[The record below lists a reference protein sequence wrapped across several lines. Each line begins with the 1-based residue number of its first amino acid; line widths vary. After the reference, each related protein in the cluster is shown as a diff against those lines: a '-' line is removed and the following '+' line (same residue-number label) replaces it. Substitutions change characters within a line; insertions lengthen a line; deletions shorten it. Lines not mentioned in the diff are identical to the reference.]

1 MSLRRWIGRALFWF
15 ARSSAGGAVAGW
27 SFAHASGAIP
37 VTRLLET
44 DSVIAFRHPQPSYA
58 VHILIVP
65 KQRIPTLLDLHDR
78 NMRVVGDV
86 IAVTQR
92 LVRDL
97 DLSDKGYRLQVNGG
111 VYQDVRQLH
120 FHLIS
125 GIARR

>member
-1 MSLRRWIGRALFWF
+1 MSLRRWIGRGLFRF
-15 ARSSAGGAVAGW
+15 ARSGAGGAIAGW
-27 SFAHASGAIP
+27 SFAHASDAIP
-37 VTRLLET
+37 VTRLWET
-44 DSVIAFRHPQPSYA
+44 DHVIAFRHPQPSYA

-65 KQRIPTLLDLHDR
+65 KRRIPTLLDLHDG

-97 DLSDKGYRLQVNGG
+97 DLTNSGYRLQVNGG
-111 VYQDVRQLH
+111 EYQDVRQLH

-125 GIARR
+125 GLSRS

>member
-1 MSLRRWIGRALFWF
+1 MSLRSWIGRGLFRF
-15 ARSSAGGAVAGW
+15 ARSRAGGAIAGW
-27 SFAHASGAIP
+27 GFAHASGAIP

-44 DSVIAFRHPQPSYA
+44 DTVIAFRHPQPSYA

-92 LVRDL
+92 LVREL
-97 DLSDKGYRLQVNGG
+97 GLAETGYRLQVNGG

-125 GIARR
+125 GLSRA